1 MLPIVPGY
9 LTVITGL
16 DITSEARQGQS
27 LRIARDTGLFI
38 LGFSVV
44 FVLLGIGA
52 TSIGS
57 VIVDNQGL
65 LVRISGLMVLGMA
78 LYLLGSLWA
87 NAPWLYQ
94 EKRFHPKLDR
104 FGPFA
109 SPVAGVAFGLGWT
122 TDRVALDAFRGK
134 PTVVNFFA
142 SWCIE
147 CDNELPH
154 FATISEELRG
164 EVNFVGI
171 ASSESGNPLYMPERH
186 GVEWWPL
193 ARDIGSS
200 FNGNDLAVALGMRPG
215 SMPLTAFYDAD
226 GNLLTTNPGA
236 SSEGALRANLNQ
248 LYGIDS

>member
-16 DITSEARQGQS
+16 DITSDAREGQTV
-27 LRIARDTGLFI
+27 RIVRHTGLFI

-57 VIVDNQGL
+57 VIVDNQTL
-65 LVRISGLMVLGMA
+65 LVRVSGLMVLVMA
-78 LYLLGSLWA
+78 FYLLGSLWA

-122 TDRVALDAFRGK
+122 PCIGPVLTSVLALAAVQDRAA
-134 PTVVNFFA
+134 
-142 SWCIE
+142 
-147 CDNELPH
+147 
-154 FATISEELRG
+154 
-164 EVNFVGI
+164 
-171 ASSESGNPLYMPERH
+171 
-186 GVEWWPL
+186 
-193 ARDIGSS
+193 
-200 FNGNDLAVALGMRPG
+200 
-215 SMPLTAFYDAD
+215 
-226 GNLLTTNPGA
+226 
-236 SSEGALRANLNQ
+236 EGALLLAVYSLGLGLPFLITGLLFGRLTSAFTFVKRYLRGITLASGVSLAAFGVLLVFNQ
-248 LYGIDS
+248 LTWVTVQLQNGLRAIGLEELVLLG

>member
-1 MLPIVPGY
+1 MSKKKTNRRPPPRRSSGSPPAGKAPAPSAGKRKAERATARAVVAQRKQRRQSIVIWG
-9 LTVITGL
+9 V
-16 DITSEARQGQS
+16 
-27 LRIARDTGLFI
+27 
-38 LGFSVV
+38 LGIV
-44 FVLLGIGA
+44 FVGIVLL
-52 TSIGS
+52 S
-57 VIVDNQGL
+57 
-65 LVRISGLMVLGMA
+65 VLGGGNSRTGTA
-78 LYLLGSLWA
+78 TAEGWDLPA
-87 NAPWLYQ
+87 
-94 EKRFHPKLDR
+94 
-104 FGPFA
+104 FGPGTE
-109 SPVAGVAFGLGWT
+109 S
-122 TDRVALDAFRGK
+122 TDRVALADFRGK

-171 ASSESGNPLYMPERH
+171 ASSENGNPLYMPERH

-215 SMPLTAFYDAD
+215 SMPLTAFYDTD

-236 SSEGALRANLNQ
+236 LSEGALRANLTQ
-248 LYGIDS
+248 LYGIES

>member
-1 MLPIVPGY
+1 MSKKKTNRRPPPRRSAGSPPAGKAPAPSAGKRKAERATAR
-9 LTVITGL
+9 TVV
-16 DITSEARQGQS
+16 AQRKQRRQS
-27 LRIARDTGLFI
+27 IAIWGA
-38 LGFSVV
+38 LGIV
-44 FVLLGIGA
+44 FVGIVLL
-52 TSIGS
+52 S
-57 VIVDNQGL
+57 
-65 LVRISGLMVLGMA
+65 VLGGGNSRTGTA
-78 LYLLGSLWA
+78 TAEGWDLPA
-87 NAPWLYQ
+87 
-94 EKRFHPKLDR
+94 
-104 FGPFA
+104 FGPGTD
-109 SPVAGVAFGLGWT
+109 S
-122 TDRVALDAFRGK
+122 TDRVALADFRGK

-147 CDNELPH
+147 CDNELPY

-236 SSEGALRANLNQ
+236 LSEGALRANLNQ
-248 LYGIDS
+248 LYGIES